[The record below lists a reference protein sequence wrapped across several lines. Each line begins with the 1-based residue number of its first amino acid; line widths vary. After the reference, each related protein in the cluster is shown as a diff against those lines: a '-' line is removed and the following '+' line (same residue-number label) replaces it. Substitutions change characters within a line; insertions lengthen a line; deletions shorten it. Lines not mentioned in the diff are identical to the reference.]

1 MSDADSERNLFTLA
15 ETGTYKLIID
25 GYLDNTGDYSFR
37 LIDASAATNLALN
50 TQVTGTLD
58 PGLETAIYRIT
69 GTAGQKLRF
78 DSLNSGFVYGYW
90 TLYNPGNQYVTS
102 YYLGSDFEVDLPG
115 DGTYLLVVGGYTAN
129 ETVNYKFQITEV

>member
-50 TQVTGTLD
+50 TQVAGTLD

-90 TLYNPGNQYVTS
+90 TL
-102 YYLGSDFEVDLPG
+102 
-115 DGTYLLVVGGYTAN
+115 
-129 ETVNYKFQITEV
+129 